1 MNKTRAFAWIMLIV
15 SAVAASG
22 CIVAVPP
29 RHAMRPYWSHHHHHH
44 WR

>member
-1 MNKTRAFAWIMLIV
+1 MNKARAFTWILVIA
-15 SAVAASG
+15 SAVGASG

-29 RHAMRPYWSHHHHHH
+29 RHGMRPYWSHHHRH